1 MLTSLTLDAFKNHT
15 SMSFVWQDRN
25 ILVGANGSGKTNILE
40 ALYLLINT
48 LPPPGRVFSQL
59 VPTSSDTLS
68 LGMGFVRNDLEY
80 THRIGYTEKG
90 KKMQYLSQGTSVT
103 RARYLSLL
111 PVRAVLFAPLEMNI
125 LYLGPSLRRD
135 FLDEAVLLT
144 YPDFLAVKRNY
155 QKVLRNRNAVLKKIG
170 E

>member
-1 MLTSLTLDAFKNHT
+1 MLTSLTLDAFKNHE
-15 SMSFVWQDRN
+15 SVSFVWREKN
-25 ILVGANGSGKTNILE
+25 ILVGANGSGKTNVLE
-40 ALYLLINT
+40 ALYLLVNT

-59 VPTSSDTLS
+59 IPTSSDLMS
-68 LGMGFVRNDLEY
+68 IGGAFMRNDLEY
-80 THRIGYTEKG
+80 THRMGYMGKEK
-90 KKMQYLSQGTSVT
+90 KVQYFSQGTGVT
-103 RARYLSLL
+103 RARYMSLL

-135 FLDEAVLLT
+135 FLDEAVLLA

-155 QKVLRNRNAVLKKIG
+155 QKVLRNRNALLKKIG

>member
-1 MLTSLTLDAFKNHT
+1 MLTSLTLDSFKNHH
-15 SMSFVWQDRN
+15 SRSLQWQDRN

-68 LGMGFVRNDLEY
+68 LGMGFMRNNLEY
-80 THRIGYTEKG
+80 THRIGYMEKG
-90 KKMQYLSQGTSVT
+90 KKIQYLSQGTSVT

-135 FLDEAVLLT
+135 FLDEAVLLA